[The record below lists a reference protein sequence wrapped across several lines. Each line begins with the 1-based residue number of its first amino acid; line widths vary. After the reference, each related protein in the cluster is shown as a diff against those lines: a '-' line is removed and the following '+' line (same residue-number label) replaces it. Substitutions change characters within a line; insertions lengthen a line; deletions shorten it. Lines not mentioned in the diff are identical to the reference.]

1 MTDHLTAY
9 SVHVIGHPRLVSVTN
24 IYCIGRNYAEHAR
37 ELGNAVPTEPILFLK
52 SVSSLRGLAGGVL
65 AYEDETFHHEAELVL
80 LVGQVVPRG
89 SSVGWEVLQAVG
101 LGIDL
106 TRREVQSQLK
116 AQGLPWTAAK
126 SFAGSSLLS
135 ALIEPS
141 ELPDHNSIKFTFS
154 VDGQLR
160 QQGDTALMLN
170 SVPTLLTHIAKAND
184 LVPGDLVYTGTPA
197 GVGPLRRGDPF
208 TLAFTQIAK
217 SFDGRL

>member
-1 MTDHLTAY
+1 MTDHLAPH
-9 SVHVIGHPRLVSVTN
+9 SIHVIGQPLLVPVTN

-52 SVSSLRGLAGGVL
+52 SVSSLRALGGGDL

-106 TRREVQSQLK
+106 TRREVQTQLK

-135 ALIEPS
+135 AFIEPS
-141 ELPDHNSIKFTFS
+141 ELPDYNSITFTFS
-154 VDGQLR
+154 VHGQLR

-170 SVPTLLTHIAKAND
+170 SVPALLTHIAKAHD
-184 LVPGDLVYTGTPA
+184 LVPGDLVFTGTPA
-197 GVGPLRRGDPF
+197 GVGPLRRGDAF
-208 TLAFTQIAK
+208 TLEFTQIAK
-217 SFDGRL
+217 SFSGRL

>member
-1 MTDHLTAY
+1 MPSRA
-9 SVHVIGHPRLVSVTN
+9 S
-24 IYCIGRNYAEHAR
+24 
-37 ELGNAVPTEPILFLK
+37 
-52 SVSSLRGLAGGVL
+52 
-65 AYEDETFHHEAELVL
+65 
-80 LVGQVVPRG
+80 VPRG